1 MKKELNFIEEENR
14 LIPDTIIEEL
24 KIKKDQQIYFE
35 KKSECIRVYEIVNKI
50 LGPHGFEE
58 FSAGQFKTVAGGSLN
73 CSNRIKNYAI
83 GKGMISNGF
92 TYIADIIDYCQLCI
106 DNSVLIPLE
115 NIIEEFEWAKKAIN
129 QGYITLHSNGKMRYD
144 IEAIMDITKGL
155 LVEVAFK
162 IDSKRKNI
170 EIELNRDFFIG
181 TSNTDEGQDIKR
193 IKFFGDDF
201 VSPKIKVQI
210 KDTQYFIL
218 ISENEFDGP
227 RKAELFIA
235 YKVHWKK
242 ANTGQRFF
250 RSLGGRGE
258 DIFSDFPAL
267 KGIRAER
274 RGWVLR
280 EDFKKLKGSEKYKG
294 KSFNNDNRY
303 VYWDDLRDLNDLFPK
318 LKELVT

>member
-1 MKKELNFIEEENR
+1 MKIELNFIEEESKLNLN
-14 LIPDTIIEEL
+14 LILEKL
-24 KIKKDQQIYFE
+24 KIKKDQKIFFE
-35 KKSECIRVYEIVNKI
+35 IASQYPRVYEIINKI

-58 FSAGQFKTVAGGSLN
+58 FSAGQFRAVAGGSLN
-73 CSNRIKNYAI
+73 CSNKIKNHAT

-92 TYIADIIDYCQLCI
+92 TYISDIIDYCQLCI
-106 DNSVLIPLE
+106 NNSVLVPLE
-115 NIIEEFEWAKKAIN
+115 NIVEEFEWAKKAIN

-162 IDSKRKNI
+162 IDSKKNGI

-193 IKFFGDDF
+193 IKFPGDNF
-201 VSPKIKVQI
+201 TSPKIKVQI

-218 ISENEFDGP
+218 ISENEFNGP

-242 ANTGQRFF
+242 ASTGQRFF

-258 DIFSDFPAL
+258 DIFSDFPVL

-274 RGWVLR
+274 RGWAMR
-280 EDFKKLKGSEKYKG
+280 EDFKNLKASKKYKG
-294 KSFNNDNRY
+294 KSFNNDNMY

-318 LKELVT
+318 LKELIA